1 MDLDEVDNRDFF
13 MEDLN
18 AGNQEQS
25 FFDRITP
32 KEVLEILLD
41 IIPSLFYVIKKY
53 NIYLGIF
60 HFINYNDNKFI
71 L

>member
-18 AGNQEQS
+18 RDNQEDT
-25 FFDRITP
+25 FFERITP

-53 NIYLGIF
+53 NILYRYFSF
-60 HFINYNDNKFI
+60 HQ
-71 L
+71 LL

>member
-1 MDLDEVDNRDFF
+1 MDLDDVDNRDFF

-18 AGNQEQS
+18 RGNQENT
-25 FFDRITP
+25 FFERITP

-53 NIYLGIF
+53 NILYRYFSF
-60 HFINYNDNKFI
+60 HQ
-71 L
+71 LL

>member
-1 MDLDEVDNRDFF
+1 MDLDDVDNRDFF

-18 AGNQEQS
+18 RGNQEET

-53 NIYLGIF
+53 NILFRYFSF
-60 HFINYNDNKFI
+60 HQ

>member
-1 MDLDEVDNRDFF
+1 MDLDDVDNRDFF

-18 AGNQEQS
+18 RGNQENT
-25 FFDRITP
+25 FFERITP

-53 NIYLGIF
+53 NILFRYFSF
-60 HFINYNDNKFI
+60 HQ

>member
-1 MDLDEVDNRDFF
+1 MDLDDVDNRDFF

-18 AGNQEQS
+18 RGNQENTL
-25 FFDRITP
+25 FERITP

-53 NIYLGIF
+53 NILFRYFSF
-60 HFINYNDNKFI
+60 HQ

>member
-32 KEVLEILLD
+32 KEVLEILMD
-41 IIPSLFYVIKKY
+41 IVPSLFYVIKNVY
-53 NIYLGIF
+53 FLSYTYYHIE
-60 HFINYNDNKFI
+60 
-71 L
+71 